1 MGDTR
6 VRGERLTRE
15 ERLAVRRLISGG
27 CSFEDAARAVRC
39 STKTVQRLLNA
50 VGGMPPQVPRR
61 LTRQLS
67 LAEREEVSRGLEGGA
82 SYRAIARRL
91 GRAPSTVCREVNGNG
106 GPYRYRACRADEA
119 AYTRARRPKDTKCRQ
134 CPRLRTQVESLLH
147 ARWSPQQIS
156 ARLGVDHPHDP
167 EMRVSHETIYRS
179 LFVQMRGAL
188 RKELT
193 ACLRSG
199 RTRRRPHGRKDPGG
213 YIKGMVLIA
222 DRPADVADRAVP
234 GHWEGDLMLGVRGE
248 SAIATLV
255 ERQTRYVMLL
265 AVGRDRTSARVC
277 ALLAKKIRHRPH
289 PALCVRIQVRAA
301 RRQSHGRHATV
312 RECGTPGSC
321 RAHDVR
327 NPRESRA
334 PELLADVSQG
344 PAFAVGELLAVR
356 NLCPEDAILRD
367 EILVAPETLFV
378 DRACDVH
385 QHGLPIHCRSRILG
399 LVRERP
405 SVPNGLDWPMQA
417 RPVTRI
423 MLYQNTLGLFD
434 RTGSPCGASVGWS
447 LEASSAART
456 VRSNAPGPNGFSS
469 STSSWMFTP
478 CSAALATP

>member
-15 ERLAVRRLISGG
+15 ERLVVRRLVSGG

-50 VGGMPPQVPRR
+50 VGGMPPRAPRR
-61 LTRQLS
+61 STRQLS
-67 LAEREEVSRGLEGGA
+67 LAEREEVSRGLGRGA

-119 AYTRARRPKDTKCRQ
+119 AYTRARRPKATKFRR
-134 CPRLRTQVESLLH
+134 CPRLRTQVESLLD

-156 ARLGVDHPHDP
+156 ARLGVDYPNDP

-179 LFVQMRGAL
+179 LFVQARGAL

-222 DRPADVADRAVP
+222 DRPAEVADRAVP

-265 AVGRDRTSARVC
+265 AVGRDRTSAHVC
-277 ALLAKKIRHRPH
+277 ALIARKIRTLPQHLAVSLTWDRGKEMASHRQFSI
-289 PALCVRIQVRAA
+289 ATGVQVYFCDPQSPWQRGSNENTNGLL
-301 RRQSHGRHATV
+301 RQYFPR
-312 RECGTPGSC
+312 GTDLSVHSQ
-321 RAHDVR
+321 RQLNRVAHLLNDR
-327 NPRESRA
+327 PRQTLGWMKPSEKLA
-334 PELLADVSQG
+334 ELLQ
-344 PAFAVGELLAVR
+344 
-356 NLCPEDAILRD
+356 
-367 EILVAPETLFV
+367 
-378 DRACDVH
+378 
-385 QHGLPIHCRSRILG
+385 
-399 LVRERP
+399 
-405 SVPNGLDWPMQA
+405 
-417 RPVTRI
+417 
-423 MLYQNTLGLFD
+423 
-434 RTGSPCGASVGWS
+434 
-447 LEASSAART
+447 
-456 VRSNAPGPNGFSS
+456 
-469 STSSWMFTP
+469 
-478 CSAALATP
+478 